1 MSKFDLHS
9 LIRRLSVGHGFRERV
24 LAALRMV
31 PRGRT
36 AVFIG
41 TSCALLILAGAMQL
55 RWMSQVN
62 QSQRLAAQR
71 SLDRSL
77 RNVVDDLEF
86 QVMLLLG
93 SLGPDADSEL
103 DAPIEYYR
111 QGLFS
116 WHELSQHGPAIR
128 GILVYDLGAGGS
140 GGLAEFD
147 PFAEPSGFKTV
158 RWTEDLEQVRRY
170 IRDHGFPAGRGVK
183 ARWPAT
189 WMFHPGA
196 MVLLRPIAAHVESSR
211 QKTERPGVVGYLI
224 LELDVD
230 YLRDRLIPKTLNK
243 RFSTGPRA
251 RAYIV
256 DITLD
261 GNPLV
266 RYERATVRSPE
277 APGPRPS
284 RRMYIRSGLEGR
296 AASAPSRPPDRSRPL
311 LLSQED
317 IPDALLQRGA
327 AQQVWINRITAQ
339 WRSNVSWRAP
349 ASRLWTARSGKG
361 IRGADLATAIRRA
374 SGLPRLYVIADQK
387 HELALEARHVG
398 VPLAEAIDQEHL
410 LAPRMAVIAVLVLL
424 GATLSVA
431 ISRALVARTAEL
443 RTDAAASLAH
453 QLLTPIATVVLIGE
467 SMSRGILGR
476 GEKALE
482 YGALVHR
489 YGQRLQGIVDRSMQM
504 AAMKTFKQRYN
515 LTMLDVSQVAESALA
530 EANVLIE
537 SSGFTVERDF
547 AQNLPRVLADAEALQ
562 QVVGDLLSNAM
573 KYGLEGRW
581 LKVETCEAFGGGGRE
596 VQVQVRDRG
605 PGIPAAEAAR
615 IFEPYYRI
623 DNRIT
628 RSQPGA
634 GLGLKLAAEL
644 VKGMGGSLS
653 LHSNEGR
660 GSVFAVHLP
669 VPPS

>member
-1 MSKFDLHS
+1 
-9 LIRRLSVGHGFRERV
+9 
-24 LAALRMV
+24 
-31 PRGRT
+31 
-36 AVFIG
+36 
-41 TSCALLILAGAMQL
+41 
-55 RWMSQVN
+55 
-62 QSQRLAAQR
+62 
-71 SLDRSL
+71 
-77 RNVVDDLEF
+77 
-86 QVMLLLG
+86 
-93 SLGPDADSEL
+93 
-103 DAPIEYYR
+103 
-111 QGLFS
+111 
-116 WHELSQHGPAIR
+116 
-128 GILVYDLGAGGS
+128 
-140 GGLAEFD
+140 
-147 PFAEPSGFKTV
+147 
-158 RWTEDLEQVRRY
+158 
-170 IRDHGFPAGRGVK
+170 
-183 ARWPAT
+183 
-189 WMFHPGA
+189 
-196 MVLLRPIAAHVESSR
+196 
-211 QKTERPGVVGYLI
+211 
-224 LELDVD
+224 
-230 YLRDRLIPKTLNK
+230 
-243 RFSTGPRA
+243 
-251 RAYIV
+251 
-256 DITLD
+256 
-261 GNPLV
+261 
-266 RYERATVRSPE
+266 
-277 APGPRPS
+277 
-284 RRMYIRSGLEGR
+284 
-296 AASAPSRPPDRSRPL
+296 
-311 LLSQED
+311 
-317 IPDALLQRGA
+317 
-327 AQQVWINRITAQ
+327 
-339 WRSNVSWRAP
+339 
-349 ASRLWTARSGKG
+349 
-361 IRGADLATAIRRA
+361 
-374 SGLPRLYVIADQK
+374 
-387 HELALEARHVG
+387 
-398 VPLAEAIDQEHL
+398 
-410 LAPRMAVIAVLVLL
+410 
-424 GATLSVA
+424 
-431 ISRALVARTAEL
+431 
-443 RTDAAASLAH
+443 
-453 QLLTPIATVVLIGE
+453 
-467 SMSRGILGR
+467 MSRGILGR